1 MAEIINTYSFDH
13 QEQLIPMDR
22 DDFYAEQIALA
33 ESGKL
38 TNKYVEVVNV
48 FLFTEHG
55 ELIVQKRSREKKH
68 NANLLDKSMGGH
80 VRCGDTPSLTAMIE
94 TVQELQTPSM
104 VLNNKIDFLKT
115 YRTLETYLTT
125 TAILEYVGTYDVVIP
140 KIINGKSIGIGNRTH
155 LFFGVYGGK
164 VKNID
169 REAKGILY
177 YTLDDLLQEMKEFPE
192 TFTHDM
198 HHYISRNLA
207 DMREFLA
214 TIGK

>member
-22 DDFYAEQIALA
+22 DDFYTEQIALA
-33 ESGKL
+33 ESGQP

-68 NANLLDKSMGGH
+68 NPNLLDKSMGGH
-80 VRCGDTPSLTAMIE
+80 VKCGDTPSLTAMIE
-94 TVQELQTPSM
+94 TVQELQTPSI
-104 VLNNKIDFLKT
+104 VLNNKIDFIKT

-125 TAILEYVGTYDVVIP
+125 TAIIEYVSTIDVVLP
-140 KIINGKSIGIGNRTH
+140 KLINGKIVQVGNRTH
-155 LFFGVYGGK
+155 IFFWVYGGK
-164 VKNID
+164 VKNVD

-177 YTLDDLLQEMKEFPE
+177 YGLEDLLEEMKEFPD
-192 TFTHDM
+192 TFTQDM
-198 HHYISRNLA
+198 HFYIKNYLPA
-207 DMREFLA
+207 MREFLA